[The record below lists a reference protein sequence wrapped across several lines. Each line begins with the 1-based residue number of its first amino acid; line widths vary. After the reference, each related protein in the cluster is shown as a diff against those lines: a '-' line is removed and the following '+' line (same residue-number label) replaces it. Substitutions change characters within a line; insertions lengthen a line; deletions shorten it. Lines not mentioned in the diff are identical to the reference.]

1 MTDIH
6 SHLKALRRA
15 RELTQEAVAR
25 QVGLTRQAVSSHE
38 SGRTQPDLE
47 TLARYGEVY
56 GVSLQ
61 EILYGGSR
69 SERQL
74 RRLRRAAWTVGAVL
88 PICNALWAGLRW
100 TASRFFPIQEGQMQA
115 GMQKVWEQHRL
126 LAELSE
132 KAEGLSLVIAW
143 LAVVVLAVLALRL
156 ERPVPL
162 REKLSCLGILTAL
175 ALAAVLPFALADPVF
190 GLADY
195 TVTPLRQI
203 LWGAMAVLVLLTVD
217 ALRGRKTT

>member
-1 MTDIH
+1 MK
-6 SHLKALRRA
+6 L
-15 RELTQEAVAR
+15 
-25 QVGLTRQAVSSHE
+25 
-38 SGRTQPDLE
+38 
-47 TLARYGEVY
+47 
-56 GVSLQ
+56 
-61 EILYGGSR
+61 
-69 SERQL
+69 
-74 RRLRRAAWTVGAVL
+74 
-88 PICNALWAGLRW
+88 
-100 TASRFFPIQEGQMQA
+100 
-115 GMQKVWEQHRL
+115 EQHRL

-143 LAVVVLAVLALRL
+143 LAAVVLAVLALRL